1 MAASTLAVMP
11 IDLSTFE
18 QTVRQLVP
26 SVFTL
31 VGALLLYQL
40 VRRSTRLLA
49 QHGQLS
55 PIMALRLRVSAR
67 WVLIGTTALIVLQQ
81 VGVFGQAWAVL
92 TAVLAAIAVGFVASW
107 SVLSNATCALLLLF
121 YRPFRVGDELELLEP
136 DGRVGVSGR
145 VIDLNLLF
153 TTLLD
158 SGDSVVRVPN
168 NLFVQKYSRV
178 RREGH
183 APDPARDSS
192 TPFFTIT
199 PGTRM
204 AYKPTLKNKR
214 TGQVTDT

>member
-1 MAASTLAVMP
+1 M
-11 IDLSTFE
+11 DLGVFE

-31 VGALLLYQL
+31 AGALLLYQL

-49 QHGQLS
+49 QHGQLT
-55 PIMALRLRVSAR
+55 PIMALRMRVSAR
-67 WVLIGTTALIVLQQ
+67 WVLIAATALIVLQQ
-81 VGVFGQAWAVL
+81 IGVFGQAWAVL

-107 SVLSNATCALLLLF
+107 SVLSNATCALLLLV
-121 YRPFRVGDELELLEP
+121 YRPFRVGDEVELLEP
-136 DGRVGVSGR
+136 DGKVGVSGR

-158 SGDSVVRVPN
+158 GGDAVLRIPN

-178 RREGH
+178 RREGQ
-183 APDPARDSS
+183 APDPARDSA

-199 PGTRM
+199 PGTRL
-204 AYKPTLKNKR
+204 AYKPTLKGRR
-214 TGQVTDT
+214 TEQPTDT